1 MHGGEERGER
11 TREESVEEE
20 SERAGERERERER
33 ERESSSEDR
42 KESCCC
48 WRAHKEPLKQPFL
61 RVTCDTASEDARD
74 VRLRATSLES
84 RVREPRERSHVREQ
98 AQQWCQ
104 REKDRVRSR
113 L

>member
-1 MHGGEERGER
+1 MHGGEERGQER
-11 TREESVEEE
+11 KAWRRRARE
-20 SERAGERERERER
+20 RGKERERER
-33 ERESSSEDR
+33 ERESSSEER